1 MSSPLDVITL
11 RGLHV
16 EAAHGVFD
24 FEHDAPQPFIVDCAL
39 WVDTSASASSD
50 DIADTV
56 SYALVADEITS
67 IVSGPSVK
75 LIETLGN
82 AIAMRLLR
90 LAHVLGVEVTVHKP
104 QAPLEQPFVDVSVT
118 VRRGK
123 VPLAVSS
130 SASSSSDV
138 SASVG
143 ASDSARDRSL
153 IDEDGHTGSVAIG
166 GDMADEDRLANLGES
181 ALVVDTDSS
190 SPPPSALVPVLAL
203 DSEVDEVS
211 DQGEDRPA
219 LPVRVVLALGGNIGD
234 VPSTFASVIEALID
248 DVRFD
253 VVNVSPILRTLPV
266 LDENQESQS
275 DYWNAV
281 VLVDTDL
288 TPREV
293 LDVAHALEDVAGR
306 ERSEHWGARTL
317 DIDIVDYAGISYDD
331 GVLVLPHIRAHSRAF
346 VLAPWMMADSSA
358 QLDGVE
364 VEKLFNDASDKDGII
379 DAVEDW
385 LMDPASVIA
394 ESDEYLNAGSSARAS
409 SIVYPEE
416 TRSVDAMPE
425 SESELR
431 QDSDVAV
438 GVDAESKT
446 PRVPSLS
453 DLDLSDLSV
462 ALAAP
467 PTLEGEETR
476 LDRMPAISRVNLQ
489 PAKGAD
495 DKLWNA
501 LWAKWSLIRADE
513 ASETVAE
520 QDEADTQYQEES
532 GDIVEVPELDVD
544 NRATLYQ
551 DDVVEGNE
559 TESESESPVEM
570 SDEAPIPP
578 NADTQEESVADDDA
592 DVHDDG
598 EASAGEEAG
607 RESEPVSKSTSSHRL
622 QGFGRSLK
630 WFPLF
635 PRDEVQELNPTED
648 RVPENA
654 RKVEVRPTSRALPS
668 WDFAHHEVRIVD
680 EPSPVDALSTSGAV
694 QRRSIVDPQL
704 PADALRGPIDDS
716 EATKTSIIRKVVV
729 RPSSTGHIPLTK
741 DQGE

>member
-104 QAPLEQPFVDVSVT
+104 QAPLEQPFADVSVT
-118 VRRGK
+118 VHRGQ
-123 VPLAVSS
+123 VPLAVPS
-130 SASSSSDV
+130 SASSSPDV
-138 SASVG
+138 SASAG

-153 IDEDGHTGSVAIG
+153 IDEANHTGSVATG
-166 GDMADEDRLANLGES
+166 GDMADDDRLANLGES

-190 SPPPSALVPVLAL
+190 SSRPSALVPVLTL

-211 DQGEDRPA
+211 DQGEDCPA
-219 LPVRVVLALGGNIGD
+219 SPVRVVLALGGNIGD
-234 VPSTFASVIEALID
+234 VPSTFASAIEALID
-248 DVRFD
+248 DARFD

-266 LDENQESQS
+266 LNENQEPQS

-293 LDVAHALEDVAGR
+293 LDVAHELEDAAGR

-346 VLAPWMMADSSA
+346 VLAPWLMADSSA

-416 TRSVDAMPE
+416 TRSADAMPE

-532 GDIVEVPELDVD
+532 DDIVEVPELDVD
-544 NRATLYQ
+544 NPTTLYQ
-551 DDVVEGNE
+551 DDLVEGNE
-559 TESESESPVEM
+559 TESESPVEI

-578 NADTQEESVADDDA
+578 NVDTQEESVADGDA
-592 DVHDDG
+592 DVHDDE